1 MSSMTIGL
9 ILSILFFG
17 FMFLGIPVS
26 VSIAVSSFVIMVLM
40 LPTLD
45 MASLTASQSLVAGI
59 NNSALMAIPFFI
71 FSGCIMNTSGL
82 AIRLINFA
90 KLFCFGF
97 KGPLL
102 FINVISNMLFGAL
115 SGSATAAAVA
125 VGKVINPLE
134 EKENYDPVLSTAVNI
149 ASCPTGLLIPPSN
162 VIIVYALVSG
172 GTSIAALFW
181 AGYIPGIL
189 MGMAVMLVAGYFSY
203 KNDYPK
209 INKPTFR
216 ETITV
221 VKEAVPVLLLIIITI
236 GGITSGW
243 FSATEASAVA
253 VVYSIVLSIF
263 YKTLTFHNF
272 KNILEDT
279 VLLSGVVLFLIACSS
294 LMSWGLAYSGL
305 PVMISNSILSLSD
318 NKIIILLLINLL
330 LLVVGMFMD
339 MTPAILIFTPI
350 LLPIARE
357 LGIHDVHF
365 GMIMIYNLSIGICT
379 PPVGTALFVG
389 CSINNTTIEQVS
401 RILIPFFLMMFLF
414 LMLITYIPELSLF
427 LPRFVGFI

>member
-1 MSSMTIGL
+1 MSSITIGL
-9 ILSILFFG
+9 ILSFLFFG

-26 VSIAVSSFVIMVLM
+26 VSIAVSSFTIMALM
-40 LPTLD
+40 LPTFD
-45 MASLTASQSLVAGI
+45 MASLTASQSLVSGI

-102 FINVISNMLFGAL
+102 FINVVSNMLFGAL

-189 MGMAVMLVAGYFSY
+189 MGAAVMLVAGYFSY
-203 KNDYPK
+203 KGDYPK
-209 INKPTFR
+209 IKKPTVR
-216 ETITV
+216 ETFIV
-221 VKEAVPVLLLIIITI
+221 IKEAIPVLLLIVITI

-263 YKTLTFHNF
+263 YKTLTVHNF

-305 PVMISNSILSLSD
+305 PEMISNSILSLSD

-350 LLPIARE
+350 LLPIARK

-389 CSINNTTIEQVS
+389 CSISNTTIEQVS

-414 LMLITYIPELSLF
+414 LMFITYIPELSLF
-427 LPRFVGFI
+427 LPRLVGFI

>member
-1 MSSMTIGL
+1 MNAIGL
-9 ILSILFFG
+9 TLAILFFF
-17 FMFLGIPVS
+17 FMFMGVPIAI
-26 VSIAVSSFVIMVLM
+26 SIAASSFVIMMMM
-40 LPTLD
+40 LPNLD
-45 MASLTASQSLVAGI
+45 MASLTAAQSIASGV

-71 FSGCIMNTSGL
+71 FSGCIMNTGGL

-102 FINVISNMLFGAL
+102 FINVISNMLFGAI

-125 VGKVINPLE
+125 VGKIIDPLE
-134 EKENYDPVLSTAVNI
+134 KKENYNSALSAAVNI
-149 ASCPTGLLIPPSN
+149 ASCPTGLMIPPSN

-189 MGMAVMLVAGYFSY
+189 MGISVMICAGFFTR
-203 KNDYPK
+203 KGNYPK
-209 INKPTFR
+209 IVAPTSKEF
-216 ETITV
+216 ITTLI
-221 VKEAVPVLLLIIITI
+221 EAFPVLLLIIIII
-236 GGITSGW
+236 GGITGGL

-253 VVYSIVLSIF
+253 VLYSIVLSIF
-263 YKTLTFHNF
+263 YKTLTL
-272 KNILEDT
+272 KNIIPIFKDT
-279 VLLSGVVLFLIACSS
+279 VVLSSVVLFLIACSS
-294 LMSWGLAYSGL
+294 LMSWGLAYSRL
-305 PVMISNSILSLSD
+305 PESISSGILSLSS
-318 NKIIILLLINLL
+318 NKFVVLLLINVLL
-330 LLVVGMFMD
+330 LIVGMFID

-350 LLPIARE
+350 LLPIARV

-389 CSINNTTIEQVS
+389 CSISQTKIEDVS
-401 RILIPFFLMMFLF
+401 KKLIPFFILMVFFL
-414 LMLITYIPELSLF
+414 LLITYVPELTLF
-427 LPRFVGFI
+427 LPRLVGFI